1 MLFNSLEFIFIF
13 LPLALIVFYGGARF
27 LKPHFGRNVL
37 FAVLTLASLIFYSY
51 WYWPNIF
58 VLLTSIIINYNIGC
72 AIQNRNRQLNAK
84 MLAAFGVAGNLAVLG
99 YFKYLNFFAENIAFL
114 SGDDHSIIKI
124 MMPLGISFFTF
135 QQIAYVVDSY
145 KNKVRSQSIF
155 DYALFVSFF
164 PQLIAGPIVLYDD
177 IKKQYSSPEFGS
189 FNALYFVMGLMLF
202 TLGLSKKVLLA
213 DNLSLIS
220 QPVFA
225 TADAGGTLQFF
236 EAWAGALAYTYQL
249 YFDFSGYSDMAI
261 GLALLFGLKLP
272 INFDSPYKSTSI
284 IEFWCRWHIT
294 FSNFLRDY
302 LYIPLGGSKNGRSRT
317 AVNLLIVMFL
327 GGLWHGAGWTFVIW
341 GLMHGLFL
349 VINHTYRT
357 YLKAK
362 GRENGIFSFPPL
374 AYLMTMFSVM
384 IGWIFFRAETFS
396 GAFNVIK
403 TMFGQ
408 NLILMPSEVF
418 NRIPGGLHG
427 VFLPENESE
436 LLYWTG
442 ALTWDA
448 FPFIIAVAFSALLL
462 PSSTSLY
469 RRIKDFD
476 TGKEAVGTAI
486 LNPVFGLYL
495 GIVFILSVLMTY
507 ANAAS
512 EFLYFQF

>member
-1 MLFNSLEFIFIF
+1 
-13 LPLALIVFYGGARF
+13 
-27 LKPHFGRNVL
+27 
-37 FAVLTLASLIFYSY
+37 
-51 WYWPNIF
+51 
-58 VLLTSIIINYNIGC
+58 
-72 AIQNRNRQLNAK
+72 
-84 MLAAFGVAGNLAVLG
+84 
-99 YFKYLNFFAENIAFL
+99 
-114 SGDDHSIIKI
+114 
-124 MMPLGISFFTF
+124 
-135 QQIAYVVDSY
+135 
-145 KNKVRSQSIF
+145 
-155 DYALFVSFF
+155 
-164 PQLIAGPIVLYDD
+164 
-177 IKKQYSSPEFGS
+177 
-189 FNALYFVMGLMLF
+189 
-202 TLGLSKKVLLA
+202 
-213 DNLSLIS
+213 
-220 QPVFA
+220 
-225 TADAGGTLQFF
+225 
-236 EAWAGALAYTYQL
+236 
-249 YFDFSGYSDMAI
+249 
-261 GLALLFGLKLP
+261 
-272 INFDSPYKSTSI
+272 
-284 IEFWCRWHIT
+284 
-294 FSNFLRDY
+294 
-302 LYIPLGGSKNGRSRT
+302 
-317 AVNLLIVMFL
+317 
-327 GGLWHGAGWTFVIW
+327 
-341 GLMHGLFL
+341 
-349 VINHTYRT
+349 
-357 YLKAK
+357 
-362 GRENGIFSFPPL
+362 
-374 AYLMTMFSVM
+374 MTMFSVM